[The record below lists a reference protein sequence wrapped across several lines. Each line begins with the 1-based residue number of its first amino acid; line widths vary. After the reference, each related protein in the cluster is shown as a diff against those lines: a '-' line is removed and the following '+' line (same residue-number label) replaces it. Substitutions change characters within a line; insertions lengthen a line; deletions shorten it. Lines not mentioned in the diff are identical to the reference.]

1 MKAKHRH
8 ELKTNEL
15 ADWIANFPQWAK
27 DNLKT
32 IIYISAVILVAA
44 GVYVWKNY
52 YRDIEIIREKEA
64 FTNLV
69 GNVVRN
75 ETQIILG
82 RDQGIDT
89 SFSLVQTA
97 NELKK
102 KAADTNDDQ
111 MAALALLKHAQ
122 ALRAELHYRPG
133 TISKEEFADQIN
145 KAKASYTEVLGK
157 PSVSSSLKAIATLGL
172 GLCAEELG
180 NTTEAKKIYNE
191 VIANPDFEHTTAA
204 AQAKFRLVIVD
215 GLQEKVV
222 FVKAAPAPKPT
233 TPKPPAPMPAVIEIP
248 APDSD
253 TIVPNLPAQ

>member
-32 IIYISAVILVAA
+32 IIYISAVILVAVV
-44 GVYVWKNY
+44 GVYAWKNHY
-52 YRDIEIIREKEA
+52 KVGIKEQTA

-145 KAKASYTEVLGK
+145 KAKASYAEVLGK
-157 PSVSSSLKAIATLGL
+157 ASVSSSLKATATLGL

-222 FVKAAPAPKPT
+222 FVKAAPAPKVPDL
-233 TPKPPAPMPAVIEIP
+233 KPAVIGTP

-253 TIVPNLPAQ
+253 VIVPNLPAH